1 MQLRSG
7 APKAEA
13 WASPSPSRPLSSAP
27 PPRYDPQRANNDD
40 VSSGKLEGLRV
51 PRVLKEE
58 VCGPGVMVLGVCAE
72 GVGLGG
78 GVQRAKLSLVI
89 VKADADEFP
98 LLPRP
103 PFWQGRW

>member
-1 MQLRSG
+1 M
-7 APKAEA
+7 
-13 WASPSPSRPLSSAP
+13 
-27 PPRYDPQRANNDD
+27 
-40 VSSGKLEGLRV
+40 
-51 PRVLKEE
+51 LKEE
-58 VCGPGVMVLGVCAE
+58 VCGPGVMVLGVCTE

-103 PFWQGRW
+103 PFRGARADGEGDGRDVPGLCWS